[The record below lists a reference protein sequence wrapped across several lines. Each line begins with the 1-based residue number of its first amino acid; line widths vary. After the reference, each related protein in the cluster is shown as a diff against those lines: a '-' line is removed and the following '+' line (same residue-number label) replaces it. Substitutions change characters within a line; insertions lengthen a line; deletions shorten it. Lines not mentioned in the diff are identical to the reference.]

1 MFQVEWGNYGPV
13 ECIAK
18 LIHWDIAK
26 ICLGT
31 TVVLTADCWEL
42 TASCNEVNLKSLRF
56 AAAV

>member
-1 MFQVEWGNYGPV
+1 MEWGNYGPV